1 MKTYQAFHNKHNFLD
16 NWIHVQ
22 SKWLIRTRSSLGH
35 LCIYRSKDLH
45 VLIKY
50 KECHSALCK
59 VTELIKKSLNTGSIT
74 IWAHIMTKTHQSN
87 DMLHENYVPKVLS
100 GIFQSNLEE
109 LWAMEQK
116 FPVEGQRTWSPVV
129 QSLRAKYGGPG
140 ISLPTVEKSRDS
152 KFPSLYLFSLS
163 RSLLDWIILLSLHWG
178 REVISYFVHGSQ
190 HISLPET
197 PSQTPES
204 ILCLLF
210 MLPQWSWH
218 RELTIKQL
226 WSS

>member
-109 LWAMEQK
+109 LWAMEQN
-116 FPVEGQRTWSPVV
+116 FQVEGQRTWSPVV

-140 ISLPTVEKSRDS
+140 ISLPTVEKAEIVNFRHSIFS
-152 KFPSLYLFSLS
+152 HCPSPYLIELFCSHCIGGG
-163 RSLLDWIILLSLHWG
+163 RSFL
-178 REVISYFVHGSQ
+178 
-190 HISLPET
+190 T
-197 PSQTPES
+197 
-204 ILCLLF
+204 LF
-210 MLPQWSWH
+210 MDPNTYHFQKYPH
-218 RELTIKQL
+218 RHQNQ
-226 WSS
+226 SSVYYLCYLNGVDIEN